1 MILAFDQI
9 HLFATEIGTLAGDKI
24 DTVTVDQL
32 FSFDSVTEQ
41 AQKMGNTFLETFALR
56 MALLVTADN
65 QIGTGIV
72 TAAGRLGLCDNL
84 LAHHVD
90 STFQIVIGFC
100 YRSIGA
106 RCCVKFFSEEQ
117 TLIKRNSDQFGR
129 GQAKGFLPDFLS
141 FCTQIE
147 FISNRRCNQDA
158 RKGWQCTARGNASLA
173 GRLKSLPDMGKSFR
187 ILTAVVAD
195 KNCGMW

>member
-9 HLFATEIGTLAGDKI
+9 NLFATEIGTFAGDKI

-32 FSFDSVTEQ
+32 FSFDSVAEQ
-41 AQKMGNTFLETFALR
+41 AQEMGNTFFKVL
-56 MALLVTADN
+56 ALLMAILVAADD

-72 TAAGRLGLCDNL
+72 AAAGRLGLCDNL

-100 YRSIGA
+100 YRSVGA
-106 RCCVKFFSEEQ
+106 RCCVKFFSEEE
-117 TLIKRNSDQFGR
+117 TLIKRNGDQFGR

-147 FISNRRCNQDA
+147 FISNRRCNQNA
-158 RKGWQCTARGNASLA
+158 RQGWQCIARGNAPLT
-173 GRLKSLPDMGKSFR
+173 GRLKGLPYMGESFR
-187 ILTAVVAD
+187 ILPAVVTD